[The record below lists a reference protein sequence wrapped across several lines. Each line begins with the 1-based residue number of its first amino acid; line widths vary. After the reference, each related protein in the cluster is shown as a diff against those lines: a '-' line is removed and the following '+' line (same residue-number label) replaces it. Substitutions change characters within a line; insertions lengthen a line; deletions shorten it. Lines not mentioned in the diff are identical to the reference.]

1 MRPPDDQKKILEL
14 FKQGPRILENA
25 LADLSDNELDY
36 VPSNGGW
43 TIRQI
48 VHHIADGDDLWKASI
63 KIALGNEQ
71 AEFTLQWYSALPQVE
86 WAKRWSYENRSID
99 VSLALLRAIRGHI
112 LQLLEYAPDGWTKS
126 VQFRNSS
133 GEIEVVPVGF
143 VIQMQADHVVHH
155 VDRIMAIRQ
164 EILST

>member
-14 FKQGPRILENA
+14 FKQGPGILENA

-63 KIALGNEQ
+63 KIALVMNK
-71 AEFTLQWYSALPQVE
+71 L
-86 WAKRWSYENRSID
+86 N
-99 VSLALLRAIRGHI
+99 SL
-112 LQLLEYAPDGWTKS
+112 
-126 VQFRNSS
+126 SS
-133 GEIEVVPVGF
+133 GTR
-143 VIQMQADHVVHH
+143 HS
-155 VDRIMAIRQ
+155 RR
-164 EILST
+164 